1 MIDNKKNLQ
10 EPFPVDQMNITLAKT
25 KVGTKKNQKFEIIC
39 L

>member
-25 KVGTKKNQKFEIIC
+25 KVGTTIQKFEIIC